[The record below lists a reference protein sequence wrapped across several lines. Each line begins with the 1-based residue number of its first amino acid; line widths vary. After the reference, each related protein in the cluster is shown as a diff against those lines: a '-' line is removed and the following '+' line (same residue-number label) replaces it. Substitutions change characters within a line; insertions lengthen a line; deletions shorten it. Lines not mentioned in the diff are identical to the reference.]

1 MQHLRLYHYWR
12 SSSSWRVRW
21 ALAHKGLPYEFIP
34 VSLLNGES
42 ESPEHM
48 ARNPLGFVPVLEVTD
63 DHGNTRRLIESIA
76 ILEGLEET
84 HPEPRLYPGDA
95 WDRATIR
102 SLVEIIN
109 ADTQPLQNLPV
120 QDLHSQDPE
129 AKKTWARHWI
139 IQGLTAFEKI
149 ASQTARAF
157 SVGDALSAADLC
169 LIPQVYNAKR
179 YQVDLTPFPVISRI
193 CANAEQTSGWKLSE
207 PECHNPEKTGAN

>member
-1 MQHLRLYHYWR
+1 
-12 SSSSWRVRW
+12 
-21 ALAHKGLPYEFIP
+21 

-42 ESPEHM
+42 ESPEHL

-63 DHGNTRRLIESIA
+63 SDGNCRRLIESIA
-76 ILEGLEET
+76 ILEWLEET
-84 HPEPRLYPGDA
+84 HPEPGLYPGDA
-95 WDRATIR
+95 WDRARIR

-109 ADTQPLQNLPV
+109 AETQPLQNLPA

-139 IQGLTAFEKI
+139 NQGLTAYEKI
-149 ASQTARAF
+149 ASQTAGRF

-179 YQVDLTPFPVISRI
+179 YNVDLTPFPTILGI
-193 CANAEQTSGWKLSE
+193 CARAEQTPSWKLSE
-207 PECHNPEKTGAN
+207 PECFNPEKSRAN